1 MSVTGGFPWR
11 EIFFENIREIRNE
24 NPTHGDLTVTK
35 KTTSNMQFPN
45 TKKINFPFRK
55 IQIKKS

>member
-1 MSVTGGFPWR
+1 MEGV
-11 EIFFENIREIRNE
+11 FFGNIVEFRNE
-24 NPTHGDLTVTK
+24 NPIHGDPPVTK